1 MRIAIHQP
9 NYLPW
14 CGYFYK
20 MGQVDL
26 FVILD
31 DCSFT
36 KSGVTHR
43 VRIRTP
49 QGICWLTVPVGKREV
64 PIVTLSPDPLQ
75 DWGMRQWNI
84 IKNSYSKAAFWS
96 EIAGWLKPLLKTRWQ
111 TLVDL
116 NLEALNEVA
125 GLLEIGTPMVRTSE
139 FPEGLKRALGSGSVR
154 NLGICQYL
162 GAKTYV
168 SGQGAR
174 DYNDEQAFA
183 SAGIRLEYVQ
193 FNHPVYP
200 QLGEGFIPELSIID
214 LLFNCGPKSRQVLFS
229 LDEVTHIEEVSRP

>member
-1 MRIAIHQP
+1 
-9 NYLPW
+9 
-14 CGYFYK
+14 
-20 MGQVDL
+20 L

-31 DCSFT
+31 DCPFT

-43 VRIRTP
+43 ARIRTP

-64 PIVTLSPDPLQ
+64 PILALSPDPSQ
-75 DWGMRQWNI
+75 DWRTRHWNI

-116 NLEALNEVA
+116 NLEALKEVA
-125 GLLEIGTPMVRTSE
+125 CLLGIGTPMVRTSE
-139 FPEGLKRALGSGSVR
+139 FPEGLKRALGSGSER
-154 NLGICQYL
+154 NLRVCQYL

-168 SGQGAR
+168 SGQAAR

-183 SAGIRLEYVQ
+183 LAGIRLEYVE
-193 FNHPVYP
+193 FNQPVYP
-200 QLGEGFIPELSIID
+200 QLGEGFIPGLSIID
-214 LLFNCGPKSRQVLFS
+214 LLFNCGSKSRQVLFS
-229 LDEVTHIEEVSRP
+229 FDEATPHRRSF